1 VKSPCVKICKLAPGA
16 DYCIGCFRTL
26 TEIKEWSKMNNNE
39 KSGVLMEL
47 NNRECRHLLEQVVN
61 WFHSEMGNGNL
72 KHLIQDIEVFLEK
85 TNEKKE
91 KT

>member
-1 VKSPCVKICKLAPGA
+1 
-16 DYCIGCFRTL
+16 
-26 TEIKEWSKMNNNE
+26 MNVDE
-39 KSGVLMEL
+39 KSEVLMEL

-72 KHLIQDIEVFLEK
+72 KHLIRDIEDFLEK
-85 TNEKKE
+85 TNEKRE